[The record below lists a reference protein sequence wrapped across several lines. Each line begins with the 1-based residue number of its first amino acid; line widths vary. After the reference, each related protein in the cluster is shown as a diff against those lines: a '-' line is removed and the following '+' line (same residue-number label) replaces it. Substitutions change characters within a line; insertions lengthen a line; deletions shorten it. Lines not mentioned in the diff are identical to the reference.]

1 MRQLFV
7 IVSVAL
13 SNLFRRFL
21 FGRFFACLFIFLV
34 IQSTLAWG
42 QNRKID
48 SLRNLQE
55 TPLPDSTY
63 LEVLLALAKEH
74 EEKGVI
80 NDLYKEAIAKAS
92 SAKDQKGIRKVIEV
106 YTQWLRE
113 NSNQPDAIVS
123 TFELGLSLVSDAK
136 HRLSLYYHLGEFY
149 YGQGE
154 DKAAQNSIHAG
165 IKIAEENDLPQH
177 VARGYVI
184 LGNGQFYKLEY
195 EKAFLFYT
203 KADSVCEVNE
213 NLKVSPLRAKILNY
227 IGYSV
232 RVTHGYEKAVEYY
245 FKAKEMYEELNDLSG
260 IQEVN
265 LGLTQ
270 YYTSVGDYNKAEKL
284 LSEAINYYKDK
295 GPQSSYTY
303 AIISRGYF
311 FLKQEKYNE
320 ALQDYQLYYDIA
332 FEGTNKLFQLNALNY
347 MSYLYLEIGDLALA
361 SKFGED
367 GIKLS
372 KEIGE
377 VETRKVMYEQLVLIY
392 TQDEATEK
400 LNQTYKDYITLRD
413 ELDSIGK
420 DEEIFE
426 LEAKYQTEK
435 KEQEIALL
443 TTQNQ
448 LAQQEKQNQL
458 YLLSGIVLIVLIAA
472 IFFFILYR
480 NRQKTTNKLQELDI
494 IKSNFFANI
503 SHEFRTPLTLIK
515 GPVQEQ
521 LAHGGLSDSNRAHL
535 QMINRNADRLLSL
548 VDQLLDLSKLE
559 SGSLKLNIERAS
571 LSSFSR
577 VVVAPFRY
585 LAERK
590 GIEFIT
596 NVTEMGD
603 CHFDKDILE
612 KIVVN
617 LLSNAIKY
625 TPEGGKVQYEQKV
638 SGHLAIIEVRNTG
651 AGIPKDQQRKIF
663 DRFYQ
668 MGKNQGGVGIG
679 LALVKELV
687 TLHKGSI
694 SLTSNENEFTCF
706 EVQLPIA
713 DTNYATDERASDSQ
727 IRETSFPKEEADY
740 IITAPDIID
749 SEKPIMLI
757 VEDNSDLRELIRGLF
772 NTYYSI
778 LQAENGE
785 EGIQKAIEHVPD
797 VIISDVMMPIKDGVE
812 LSQTL
817 KADERTSHI
826 PIILLTAK
834 AGDENELK
842 GLETG
847 ADEYMVKPFNN
858 EILKVRVEKLIE
870 LRTQLRERYSQE
882 VILQPKDIAISSVD
896 EKFLDRV
903 QSIID
908 SHLTK
913 SDFTAELFSKEI
925 GMSRMQLHRKLK
937 ALIGLST
944 SEFIRSQRLKM
955 AAQLLDTSDVNMSE
969 VAYAVGFN
977 DPSYFAKCFKD
988 AYGCTPSQYAAEV
1001 HTNG

>member
-1 MRQLFV
+1 MRHLFV
-7 IVSVAL
+7 IVSMAL
-13 SNLFRRFL
+13 VLNIS
-21 FGRFFACLFIFLV
+21 FA
-34 IQSTLAWG
+34 QKRA
-42 QNRKID
+42 QID
-48 SLRNLQE
+48 SLKNE
-55 TPLPDSTY
+55 
-63 LEVLLALAKEH
+63 LEVISKDSLKLDILANLFQEYLTFDLDSSSIYSNRFLNLA
-74 EEKGVI
+74 
-80 NDLYKEAIAKAS
+80 
-92 SAKDQKGIRKVIEV
+92 
-106 YTQWLRE
+106 RE
-113 NSNQPDAIVS
+113 
-123 TFELGLSLVSDAK
+123 
-136 HRLSLYYHLGEFY
+136 
-149 YGQGE
+149 
-154 DKAAQNSIHAG
+154 AQNPSR
-165 IKIAEENDLPQH
+165 L
-177 VARGYVI
+177 
-184 LGNGQFYKLEY
+184 Y
-195 EKAFLFYT
+195 EGHLYISRYYWMKGM
-203 KADSVCEVNE
+203 ADSVKFHSDQCVKYATKLNDQIKMSDTYRRLSMLYDYQGDMQSSIKYAQKSSDIAAQTSDWDLLSRTFLRQGNLQFRARDYPGAITSYQKVDSIITANNTQNDYQGSALANIAMIYNYLNNSKALGYYLRAMDVYKKIEHPEGLHDMKLFISQYYREGNE
-213 NLKVSPLRAKILNY
+213 LDKAVKEARDAYKFYQNHGHVLKSAQSSEALAHVYLALGKTDSAKILFENSHKY
-227 IGYSV
+227 ALQSDQADQIGKSYNGLGKYYSA
-232 RVTHGYEKAVEYY
+232 EKDFKKAIDY
-245 FKAKEMYEELNDLSG
+245 FK
-260 IQEVN
+260 
-265 LGLTQ
+265 
-270 YYTSVGDYNKAEKL
+270 KAE
-284 LSEAINYYKDK
+284 
-295 GPQSSYTY
+295 
-303 AIISRGYF
+303 
-311 FLKQEKYNE
+311 EK
-320 ALQDYQLYYDIA
+320 
-332 FEGTNKLFQLNALNY
+332 F
-347 MSYLYLEIGDLALA
+347 LEIGEAFTLHEKVEIYENMAFAYFGINDFEKAYYYLDKFTVWKDSLTSVTNNALA
-361 SKFGED
+361 
-367 GIKLS
+367 
-372 KEIGE
+372 
-377 VETRKVMYEQLVLIY
+377 
-392 TQDEATEK
+392 A
-400 LNQTYKDYITLRD
+400 
-413 ELDSIGK
+413 
-420 DEEIFE
+420 E
-426 LEAKYQTEK
+426 LESQYQSEK
-435 KEQEIALL
+435 KQREIDSL
-443 TTQNQ
+443 TSRNI

-458 YLLSGIVLIVLIAA
+458 YLLLGVVLIVLIAA

-480 NRQKTTNKLQELDI
+480 NRQKTTNKLQELDAV
-494 IKSNFFANI
+494 KSNFFANI

-521 LAHGGLSDSNRAHL
+521 LAHESLSDSNRAHL

-559 SGSLKLNIERAS
+559 SGSLKLNIESAS
-571 LSSFSR
+571 LSSFAK
-577 VVVAPFRY
+577 VVVAPFQY
-585 LAERK
+585 LAEQK

-596 NVTEMGD
+596 NIPEMGD
-603 CHFDKDILE
+603 CSFDKDILE

-617 LLSNAIKY
+617 LLSNALKY
-625 TPEGGKVQYEQKV
+625 TPEGGKIQYQQKV
-638 SGHLAIIEVRNTG
+638 NGHLAIIEVRNTG
-651 AGIPKDQQRKIF
+651 VGIPKDQQKKIF

-687 TLHKGSI
+687 ILHKGSI
-694 SLTSNENEFTCF
+694 NLTSNENEYTCF

-727 IRETSFPKEEADY
+727 IRETPFLKEEADY
-740 IITAPDIID
+740 LSTAPDIID
-749 SEKPIMLI
+749 GEKPIMLI
-757 VEDNSDLRELIRGLF
+757 VEDNSDLRELIWGLF

-834 AGDENELK
+834 AGEENELK

-896 EKFLDRV
+896 ERFLDRV